1 MCASSL
7 IFVKSSTFGV
17 PSQRLWFWLVKA
29 MGHHGC
35 FSAASPESRQCG
47 SWWESLKAIRF
58 FFWQPMALW
67 VREKLLTLLRTP
79 LDNQACFFNIDCRR
93 TGSQSGLHFLSAT
106 LWHTQTHTEWERKR
120 AVLHLHKSSGGL
132 EINLGLSSLYV
143 CTTPPLFFSLPSAF
157 FVFTFLFLS
166 LSNCFSLSFC
176 NLFLYICLFFFSSF
190 ALLLF
195 IPLSASPSSLPT
207 VSGHFRHK

>member
-47 SWWESLKAIRF
+47 SWWESLKDIRF

-143 CTTPPLFFSLPSAF
+143 CTTPPPLFFPA
-157 FVFTFLFLS
+157 V
-166 LSNCFSLSFC
+166 
-176 NLFLYICLFFFSSF
+176 CLFCLHFSIFVSF
-190 ALLLF
+190 QLF
-195 IPLSASPSSLPT
+195 
-207 VSGHFRHK
+207 

>member
-1 MCASSL
+1 MCASSP
-7 IFVKSSTFGV
+7 IFVRSSTFGV
-17 PSQRLWFWLVKA
+17 PSQRLWIWLAKA

-35 FSAASPESRQCG
+35 FSAASPESRECG
-47 SWWESLKAIRF
+47 SWWESHKAIRF
-58 FFWQPMALW
+58 SFWQPMALW
-67 VREKLLTLLRTP
+67 ERGRNCWL

-93 TGSQSGLHFLSAT
+93 TGSQGSLHFLSAT
-106 LWHTQTHTEWERKR
+106 LWHTDTHWVREGKR
-120 AVLHLHKSSGGL
+120 AFLLLHKSSGGL

-143 CTTPPLFFSLPSAF
+143 CTPPPSFFPLPSAF

-190 ALLLF
+190 ALLLS
-195 IPLSASPSSLPT
+195 IPLSASPSSLST
-207 VSGHFRHK
+207 VFRHFRHK